1 LVSEK
6 VVEPFVMLEVMFP
19 LPARVKAVPEK
30 PLIVTLPL
38 VEVTYWLPFTSTAL
52 PKAQAP
58 VL

>member
-38 VEVTYWLPFTSTAL
+38 VER
-52 PKAQAP
+52 
-58 VL
+58 